1 MILDKV
7 LCGVLDQGRGCLL
20 VYEKPEAD
28 VRVFSFLSPSRSPPS
43 VAFPLSPP
51 AIHFAFRI
59 VFNIRNPTPIHL
71 ACIFSFVC
79 PQQNTYGAAIET
91 LAQVGKVVESL
102 YAKVS
107 SLFSLL
113 RRHSAALAF
122 SLFLG
127 F

>member
-28 VRVFSFLSPSRSPPS
+28 VRVLFFLVPFSFPPS
-43 VAFPLSPP
+43 S
-51 AIHFAFRI
+51 HMY
-59 VFNIRNPTPIHL
+59 
-71 ACIFSFVC
+71 FSFVC

-107 SLFSLL
+107 SLLFLL
-113 RRHSAALAF
+113 LLRHSAALAF